1 MEKKTVFEVFGIEN
15 RETKVSNLFAYYI
28 NTSRAFLNLLCDC
41 AGISVVD
48 ESKKVTA
55 KTEFP
60 FKLEV
65 VPNKNN
71 FIDILV
77 LIGDDP
83 DKPERIICIENKIY
97 AGEGYYQ
104 TERYQKGMEAE
115 FPNSQRHYI
124 YLTKNNSA
132 IRLSSTVFE
141 HVRYMDLIENI
152 KADKIVKSLE
162 FIDDFCEF
170 YYEKE
175 LIEFQSIEK
184 GGSIADER
192 QFIDY
197 FVWKANTEKQYS
209 NLFVCSGNSAKGGNP
224 FIKLSDQSW
233 FVKSHLFGEKFEKC
247 EMCLHLEGNSK
258 NIKLHFETYPYRTI
272 EDLKKDGVLEEYVKI
287 RDAARKDFA
296 DRFKDISVDGVKMLR
311 PANNAALTLV
321 KFELKGKTSVQ
332 SFDKWMEILAAIR
345 DTVANVV
352 AKVAE

>member
-1 MEKKTVFEVFGIEN
+1 MKKTTVFEIFGIEN

-60 FKLEV
+60 FKLEED
-65 VPNKNN
+65 PNKNN

-77 LIGDDP
+77 KVGDDQ

-97 AGEGYYQ
+97 AGEGYRQ
-104 TERYQKGMEAE
+104 TERYQKGMEAT

-124 YLTKNNSA
+124 YLTKYNSA

-141 HVRYMDLIENI
+141 HVRYKDLIEKI
-152 KADKIVKSLE
+152 EADKNVKSLE
-162 FIDDFCEF
+162 FIDDFCKF

-175 LIEFQSIEK
+175 LREFQSIEK

-224 FIKLSDQSW
+224 FIQLSDQSW
-233 FVKSHLFGEKFEKC
+233 FVESKLFG

-258 NIKLHFETYPYRTI
+258 NIKLHFETYPYKTI
-272 EDLKKDGVLEEYVKI
+272 EDIKKDGVLEEYEKI
-287 RDAARKDFA
+287 RDAAR
-296 DRFKDISVDGVKMLR
+296 DRFEDISVDGVNVLR
-311 PANNAALTLV
+311 PASNATLTLV
-321 KFELKGKTSVQ
+321 KFEMKGKTSVQ